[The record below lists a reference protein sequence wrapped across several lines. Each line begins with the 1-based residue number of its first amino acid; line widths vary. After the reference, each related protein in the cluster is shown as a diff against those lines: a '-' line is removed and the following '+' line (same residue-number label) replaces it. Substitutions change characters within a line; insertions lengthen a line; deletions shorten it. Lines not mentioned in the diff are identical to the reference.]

1 MGRPEIIKKEKIK
14 KNTSRPTTEKK
25 KAVIKGKGKRAAIK
39 TKKYIKKLGK
49 KVKKEFV
56 DTAKLSWEGAKKDA
70 KTIGKLVNVGEGF
83 TKEMLGLKKGGPIR
97 MNKGGAVDARKIAK
111 KYFKGT
117 F

>member
-1 MGRPEIIKKEKIK
+1 M
-14 KNTSRPTTEKK
+14 
-25 KAVIKGKGKRAAIK
+25 
-39 TKKYIKKLGK
+39 
-49 KVKKEFV
+49 
-56 DTAKLSWEGAKKDA
+56 
-70 KTIGKLVNVGEGF
+70 GEGF